1 MDKEPTLEN
10 SSTMTITKAQIT
22 TATVIDRE
30 DLEGN
35 PNGFAIHINDG
46 HTPTWYLRADSAR
59 EKKSWLMRLS
69 HVHTIV
75 RWLEDFEK
83 VKVLGVGGTGI
94 VYELLHKSN
103 GQRFA
108 MKEMEIKNKAQMQMA
123 ISEAEMLKDIME
135 NVSHP
140 NVMHIEKVFQVGSKF
155 YLVFPLC
162 TGGELYEHI
171 IRRGHFTERD
181 AAIITRDLI
190 SGLNALHSHDILHL
204 DIKPE
209 NLLFDTMGEDAK
221 IKITD
226 FGLSKLF
233 NDTMQQQQKS
243 RFSMALMDEKLRMF
257 LETGELNRDKLRGTI
272 GYMSPELILCGHCCK
287 GTDVFAAGVVL
298 YILLCGRPPFNSK
311 SNREVLERTAR
322 GQYSMVGAEWDEI
335 SEEAKDL
342 VRKMLM
348 VNPDD
353 RYSCEQ
359 ILQHPWIKQ
368 LDEEVDD
375 SSLSSQSSSTL
386 STTLSPTHTKT
397 LSLSSTRRITA
408 NSGHSGPNLASALRL
423 LSGHVRQRQS
433 EKLASSMTRL
443 VSIMQQQGRGRTGS
457 TLASMFLIPMSTQD
471 IEIIAKHSSAN
482 QAEDFEMES
491 VLLNTDFRE
500 GLIRAFQ
507 NIFSTGPDGLS
518 QGKMSLEQFMMVLK
532 HFYAFTPNS
541 AAGDRNSTSTAASA
555 ATQTP
560 GGSAGASGGM
570 GLGPLI
576 ISRFIDRDGD
586 GFITP
591 DDIFA
596 AQALILQRQE
606 IFLKVIFRLYTE
618 SIWYPGRQVNLQW
631 MLQQTPGKGPGGKDV
646 PAREVSVLQAGEPI
660 CLHSVVEPP
669 KFITQRHVSAV
680 FEKLGYDPSC
690 ATKVFQI
697 LLEAVQRFKLKQQSM
712 VSDDS
717 SDAGEED
724 SSSKP
729 PTTPSKPNAA
739 LAAAFGGSG
748 DANDPTSSM
757 ASARKSTAVAAVAAS
772 TTEAN
777 GADKEGKDINIA
789 TASAASGG
797 RMDFTDFC
805 KAIEFD
811 DILLQALFR
820 KSRYRVM
827 NILQEVETRV
837 RSEQLPSLPEET
849 EDEVSPR
856 RRSSSNGRGRSRE
869 IAAALIEEELRAAM
883 QVKADA
889 SRASFPIA
897 NAVGRAIGGF
907 AAKVLGSKENEES
920 TEGTS
925 AKRDSLGRKS
935 FFGSTAAAPTT
946 PKPSDEIDS
955 DDEIA

>member
-1 MDKEPTLEN
+1 
-10 SSTMTITKAQIT
+10 MTITKTQIT
-22 TATVIDRE
+22 TATVIDRD

-46 HTPTWYLRADSAR
+46 HTPIWYLRADSAR

-103 GQRFA
+103 GQRYA
-108 MKEMEIKNKAQMQMA
+108 MKEMEIKNKSQMQMA

-190 SGLNALHSHDILHL
+190 SGLNSLHSHDILHL

-287 GTDVFAAGVVL
+287 GTDIFAAGVVL

-322 GQYSMVGAEWDEI
+322 GQYSMVGAEWDEV

-353 RYSCEQ
+353 RFSCEQ
-359 ILQHPWIKQ
+359 ILQHPWLKQ

-386 STTLSPTHTKT
+386 STALSPTYTKT

-443 VSIMQQQGRGRTGS
+443 VSIMQQQGQGRAGS

-500 GLIRAFQ
+500 GLTRAFQ
-507 NIFSTGPDGLS
+507 NIFSTGLDGLS

-532 HFYAFTPNS
+532 HFYAFNPNS
-541 AAGDRNSTSTAASA
+541 MAGDRNSTSTASSGT
-555 ATQTP
+555 TQTP
-560 GGSAGASGGM
+560 QNGGGSSGAM

-631 MLQQTPGKGPGGKDV
+631 MLQQTPGKGPGGKDA
-646 PAREVSVLQAGEPI
+646 PAREVSVLQNGEPN

-712 VSDDS
+712 ESDDS

-724 SSSKP
+724 GSSKP

-739 LAAAFGGSG
+739 LAAVFGGSG

-757 ASARKSTAVAAVAAS
+757 AVSRKSTTATSAAAAS
-772 TTEAN
+772 TTTDVS
-777 GADKEGKDINIA
+777 GGDRDGKDNSNS
-789 TASAASGG
+789 TPSAAAGG
-797 RMDFTDFC
+797 RMDFADFC
-805 KAIEFD
+805 KAVEFD

-820 KSRYRVM
+820 KSRFRVM

-837 RSEQLPSLPEET
+837 RSEQLPSLPEEA
-849 EDEVSPR
+849 DDDVAPR
-856 RRSSSNGRGRSRE
+856 HRSSSNGRGRSRE
-869 IAAALIEEELRAAM
+869 IAAALIEVELRAAM
-883 QVKADA
+883 QVKADT
-889 SRASFPIA
+889 STRAAFPIA

-907 AAKVLGSKENEES
+907 AAKVLGSKENEEITDGAS
-920 TEGTS
+920 G
-925 AKRDSLGRKS
+925 KRDSMGRKS
-935 FFGSTAAAPTT
+935 FFGSTAAAPAT
-946 PKPSDEIDS
+946 PKALEDIDS
-955 DDEIA
+955 DDEIGYTT